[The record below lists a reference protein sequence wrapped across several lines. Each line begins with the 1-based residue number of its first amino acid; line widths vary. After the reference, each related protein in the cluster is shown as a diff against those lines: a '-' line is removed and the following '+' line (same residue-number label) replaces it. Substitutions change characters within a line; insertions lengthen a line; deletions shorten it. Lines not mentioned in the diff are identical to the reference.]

1 MQLNQRDM
9 VLYIVSFNEKT
20 PFVFTSVFWFHETL
34 KQDLEVNC
42 SSIVPLKKIIQKTS
56 RKIVYHLT
64 WFLTGIRIASTH
76 LVLKQN

>member
-20 PFVFTSVFWFHETL
+20 PFVFSSVFWFHETL

-42 SSIVPLKKIIQKTS
+42 SSIAPLKKSSRRQAEKKSII
-56 RKIVYHLT
+56 
-64 WFLTGIRIASTH
+64 
-76 LVLKQN
+76 